1 MNVASTPLIFTWAPP
16 RRRIRALI
24 FFLIVSLILHA
35 VCFYVFQIVYPP
47 TVALMPAP
55 ARLSIISPDNSES
68 LAFLRWVESEDPAL
82 ATTTQRAP
90 ASKAVDLPPMQHI
103 ASYATTEPKLKKL
116 EPKPPDLSIPS
127 SAAIG
132 AVRVPRAGDAAI
144 LPSLT
149 QKTSV
154 SFAEAT
160 EEFNPP
166 VLPETAFHASRAGAP
181 ANARFRIAIDALG
194 TIRFCFLIES
204 SGDAALD
211 EQARSFLQL
220 CRFTPKEKNDRSPAL
235 LWSVATILWGN
246 DIAVPS
252 PNNSSGA
259 PP

>member
-1 MNVASTPLIFTWAPP
+1 MNASDTPLIFTWAPP

-24 FFLIVSLILHA
+24 FFLIASFILHA
-35 VCFYVFQIVYPP
+35 VCFYIFQIVYPP

-68 LAFLRWVESEDPAL
+68 IGFLRWVESEDPAL

-90 ASKAVDLPPMQHI
+90 AIKPIELPPMQHI

-116 EPKPPDLSIPS
+116 QPNAPDLSIPS

-132 AVRVPRAGDAAI
+132 AVRVPRNAAAAI
-144 LPSLT
+144 VPSLI

-154 SFAEAT
+154 SFAEPA

-166 VLPETAFHASRAGAP
+166 VLPEFAFHASRAGAP
-181 ANARFRIAIDALG
+181 ANARFRIAIDTRG

-204 SGDAALD
+204 SGDPALD

-220 CRFTPKEKNDRSPAL
+220 CRFTPGENRDRSPAL
-235 LWSVATILWGN
+235 LWSVAAILWGN
-246 DIAVPS
+246 DVA
-252 PNNSSGA
+252 PNNSSGVA
-259 PP
+259 T

>member
-1 MNVASTPLIFTWAPP
+1 MNVAATPLIFSWAPP

-24 FFLIVSLILHA
+24 FFLIVSFILHA

-68 LAFLRWVESEDPAL
+68 VAFLRWVESEDPAL

-90 ASKAVDLPPMQHI
+90 VSKAIELPPLHHV
-103 ASYATTEPKLKKL
+103 ASYTITEPKLKKL
-116 EPKPPDLSIPS
+116 PPNAPDLSIPS

-132 AVRVPRAGDAAI
+132 AVRVPRTGNAAI
-144 LPSLT
+144 PPSLT
-149 QKTSV
+149 RKTSV
-154 SFAEAT
+154 SFAEPT
-160 EEFNPP
+160 EEFDAP
-166 VLPETAFHASRAGAP
+166 VLPEFAFHASREGAP
-181 ANARFRIAIDALG
+181 ANARFRIAIDGHG

-204 SGDAALD
+204 CGDAALD

-220 CRFTPKEKNDRSPAL
+220 CRFVPKENGDRFPAL

-246 DIAVPS
+246 DIVAPS
-252 PNNSSGA
+252 TNNSSGPA
-259 PP
+259 P